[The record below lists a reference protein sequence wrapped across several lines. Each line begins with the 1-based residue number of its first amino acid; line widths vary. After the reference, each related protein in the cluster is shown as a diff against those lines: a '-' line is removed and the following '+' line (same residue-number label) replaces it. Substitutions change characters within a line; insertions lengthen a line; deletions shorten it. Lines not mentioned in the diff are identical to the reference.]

1 MIDPLGQINCPLA
14 LVLGGVGV
22 GVGVG
27 FGAPADV
34 TADGVVRFGG
44 AVVVGAVDFAGVVF
58 GAVVFDLV
66 DFGFAVVFGAID
78 VVAVAFAPVDGLLV
92 FGVVA
97 LGVVAFGGE
106 VTDDAD
112 FDAVVI
118 AEDVVGALLDAST
131 PVSGALESA
140 ATVSAAV
147 SGPLAALLRAFAT
160 TNHTRPTRRSTAT
173 PMTTTRRSQ

>member
-1 MIDPLGQINCPLA
+1 M
-14 LVLGGVGV
+14 

-66 DFGFAVVFGAID
+66 DFGVAVVFGAVG

-97 LGVVAFGGE
+97 FGGG
-106 VTDDAD
+106 VTGDAD